1 MAESKEELKSLF
13 MKVKEENEKA
23 GLKLNS
29 QKMKTMASGPVT
41 WLQRDGEAMEIV
53 TDFIFLGSKITEN
66 DDCSHK
72 IKIYLLF
79 GRKAMANLDK
89 VLKSQDITLLTKV
102 RIVKAMAFPV
112 AMYRCE
118 SWTIKKAEH
127 QRTVAFKL

>member
-53 TDFIFLGSKITEN
+53 MDFIFLGSKVTE
-66 DDCSHK
+66 DGDCSHEVK
-72 IKIYLLF
+72 RRLLL
-79 GRKAMANLDK
+79 GRKAMTNIDSL
-89 VLKSQDITLLTKV
+89 LKGGDI
-102 RIVKAMAFPV
+102 A
-112 AMYRCE
+112 
-118 SWTIKKAEH
+118 
-127 QRTVAFKL
+127 